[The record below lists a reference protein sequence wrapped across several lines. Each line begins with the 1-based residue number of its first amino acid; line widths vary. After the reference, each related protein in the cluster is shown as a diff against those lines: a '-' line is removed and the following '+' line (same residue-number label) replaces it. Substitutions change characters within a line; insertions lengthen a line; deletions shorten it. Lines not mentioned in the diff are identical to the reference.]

1 MKKMIYQKGENVLLN
16 SDGFIEKSDLNTC
29 IALSEEALYDYMME
43 VNHYVYKLYE
53 QVKVSS
59 NDYIGCFFISCNNRI
74 HKNFQSS
81 LILLSRGLEE
91 PARILIRTML
101 ETVVIAQAI
110 FNDPKNYAK
119 WESNQKIES
128 NRLIDDINRK
138 KKGLAQLKGKVST
151 EKLYPN
157 QMKTHISDW
166 ARLADMEEEY
176 NTAYRVLSGNVHFSY
191 RSYEQDFCCENE
203 KIVAINIGP
212 KMENQHVIITTML
225 DIMLRTIRI
234 FRTYFQIEDTEFENI
249 DLQLEMFQEK
259 VLTEKN
265 LNIKSTS
272 TSKY

>member
-1 MKKMIYQKGENVLLN
+1 MVKKMIYQEGENVLLN
-16 SDGFIEKSDLNTC
+16 SDGFIEKNDLNTC
-29 IALSEEALYDYMME
+29 IALSEEALYDYMLE
-43 VNHYVYKLYE
+43 VNRYIYKLYE

-74 HKNFQSS
+74 HKIFQSS

-91 PARILIRTML
+91 SARILIRTML

-119 WESNQKIES
+119 WESNQKDELNKLNNI
-128 NRLIDDINRK
+128 INK
-138 KKGLAQLKGKVST
+138 KKGLVQPKRKVHA
-151 EKLYPN
+151 EKLHPN
-157 QMKTHISDW
+157 QTKTHISEW

-176 NTAYRVLSGNVHFSY
+176 NTAYRFLSGNVHFSY
-191 RSYEQDFCCENE
+191 RSYEQDFCCENG
-203 KIVAINIGP
+203 KIVAINVGP
-212 KMENQHVIITTML
+212 QTENQWVIIITMI
-225 DIMLRTIRI
+225 DIMLRMIRI
-234 FRTYFQIEDTEFENI
+234 FRVYFQIEDTEFENI
-249 DLQLEMFQEK
+249 HLQLEMFQEK

>member
-1 MKKMIYQKGENVLLN
+1 MIYQEGKNVLLN
-16 SDGFIEKSDLNTC
+16 SDGFIEKNDLNTC
-29 IALSEEALYDYMME
+29 IALSEEALYDYMVE
-43 VNHYVYKLYE
+43 VNRYIYKLYE

-138 KKGLAQLKGKVST
+138 KKGLVQLKGKVST

-191 RSYEQDFCCENE
+191 HSYEQDFCCENG
-203 KIVAINIGP
+203 KIVAINVGP
-212 KMENQHVIITTML
+212 QMENQWVIIITMI
-225 DIMLRTIRI
+225 DIMLRMIRI
-234 FRTYFQIEDTEFENI
+234 FRVYFQIEDEAFNKIVE
-249 DLQLEMFQEK
+249 QLIQFQKIALQEK
-259 VLTEKN
+259 GLL
-265 LNIKSTS
+265 LNN
-272 TSKY
+272 

>member
-1 MKKMIYQKGENVLLN
+1 MIYQEGENILLN
-16 SDGFIEKSDLNTC
+16 SDGFIEKNDLNTC
-29 IALSEEALYDYMME
+29 IALSEEALYDYMVE
-43 VNHYVYKLYE
+43 VNRYIYKLYE

-74 HKNFQSS
+74 HKIFQSS

-91 PARILIRTML
+91 AARILIRTML

-110 FNDPKNYAK
+110 FKDHENYNK
-119 WESNQKIES
+119 WESNQKIEA
-128 NRLIDDINRK
+128 NRLINDINRK
-138 KKGLAQLKGKVST
+138 KKGLTQPKGKVST

-157 QMKTHISDW
+157 QTKTHISDW
-166 ARLADMEEEY
+166 AMLADMEEEY

-191 RSYEQDFCCENE
+191 HSYEQDFCCENG
-203 KIVAINIGP
+203 KIVAINVGP
-212 KMENQHVIITTML
+212 QMENQRVIITTML
-225 DIMLRTIRI
+225 DIMLKMIRI

>member
-1 MKKMIYQKGENVLLN
+1 MIYQEGENVLLN
-16 SDGFIEKSDLNTC
+16 SDGFIEKNDLNTC

-43 VNHYVYKLYE
+43 VNHYIYTLYE

-81 LILLSRGLEE
+81 LILMSRGLEE

-119 WESNQKIES
+119 WESNQKDEL
-128 NRLIDDINRK
+128 NKLNNTINK
-138 KKGLAQLKGKVST
+138 KKGPVQPKRKVHA
-151 EKLYPN
+151 EKLHPN
-157 QMKTHISDW
+157 QTKTYISEW
-166 ARLADMEEEY
+166 ARLADMEKEY
-176 NTAYRVLSGNVHFSY
+176 NTAYRFLSGNVHFSY

-203 KIVAINIGP
+203 KIVAINVGP
-212 KMENQHVIITTML
+212 QMENQRVIITTML
-225 DIMLRTIRI
+225 DIMLKMIRI